1 MKLTKRE
8 VVYLIGSKLRDIRE
22 KKGLTIA
29 RLAFEAGIE
38 SKQLI
43 RIELGQINTSI
54 FQIYRITKA
63 MGIEMYE
70 VFLFSDKLFLS

>member
-8 VVYLIGSKLRDIRE
+8 VVYLIGYKVRNIRE

-29 RLAFEAGIE
+29 QLAFEVGIE

-43 RIELGQINTSI
+43 RIELGQINTSL
-54 FQIYRITKA
+54 FQIYRIA
-63 MGIEMYE
+63 NALSVQMYE
-70 VFLFSDKLFLS
+70 LFLFSDK

>member
-70 VFLFSDKLFLS
+70 VFLVSDK

>member
-1 MKLTKRE
+1 MNLTKRE

-54 FQIYRITKA
+54 FQIYRLTKA

-70 VFLFSDKLFLS
+70 VFLLIDK